1 MNIRKHIPN
10 TITCANILCGAAGIV
25 FAFSD
30 SLELSFIMMLAAAV
44 FDFMDGLAARLLK
57 AYSDIG
63 KELDSLCDVVSFGV
77 LPSVM
82 LSQLF
87 MPSALSACGRVG
99 GKIFGLM
106 PLLLAAFSALR
117 LAKFNLD
124 ERQHESFLGLP
135 TPAAAM
141 LCGSLAAYVSV
152 TPGGILASWC
162 GSIAFIP
169 LLTVLLCALL
179 VSEIPMFSMKFGTG
193 KETPMREK
201 TKRLAFL
208 AVTALSVAAAL
219 AFGLRWSVIPII
231 SFTAYIIINLIFA
244 FSPQRA

>member
-1 MNIRKHIPN
+1 MSIRKYIPN

-30 SLELSFIMMLAAAV
+30 SLESSFIMMLAAAV
-44 FDFMDGLAARLLK
+44 FDFMDGLAARFLK
-57 AYSDIG
+57 AYSDFG

-77 LPSVM
+77 LPSAM
-82 LSQLF
+82 LSRLF
-87 MPSALSACGRVG
+87 MPSALSVCGHVG
-99 GKIFGLM
+99 GTILGLM

-124 ERQHESFLGLP
+124 ERQHDSFLGLP

-152 TPGGILASWC
+152 APGGILASWC
-162 GSIAFIP
+162 RNLAFIP

-179 VSEIPMFSMKFGTG
+179 VSEIPMFSMKFGTS

-201 TKRLAFL
+201 AKRLALL
-208 AVTALSVAAAL
+208 AVAALSVAAAVT
-219 AFGLRWSVIPII
+219 FGLRWTVIPII
-231 SFTAYIIINLIFA
+231 SFTVYIIINLF
-244 FSPQRA
+244 FVLFPQRA